1 MSRNQYLPIL
11 LKREKQ
17 NGIKECAVSDRSQA
31 VRQLSNLIA
40 SERDDRRRPH
50 LLSRLYSALKS
61 EQDADPHIPILKQ
74 AKAEYAKLQ

>member
-1 MSRNQYLPIL
+1 M
-11 LKREKQ
+11 
-17 NGIKECAVSDRSQA
+17 SDRSQA

-61 EQDADPHIPILKQ
+61 VQDADPHIPILKQ
-74 AKAEYAKLQ
+74 ARAEWFQGAFGIAVIERDQRPNDESKHRP